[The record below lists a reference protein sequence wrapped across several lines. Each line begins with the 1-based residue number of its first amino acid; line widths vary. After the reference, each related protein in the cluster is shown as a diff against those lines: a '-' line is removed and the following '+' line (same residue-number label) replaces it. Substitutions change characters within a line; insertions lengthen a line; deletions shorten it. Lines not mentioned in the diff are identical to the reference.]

1 MPNASDPILNKLLAE
16 IKQAPQTR
24 QALIR
29 RLERLLGRRVVT
41 FFTSFRFPILLDDS
55 DTEVIEGVLQKMDL
69 SNGLSVVISSPGG
82 EILAAERIV
91 NACRIYSGGNF
102 EVIVPSKAK
111 SAATMICLGAR
122 RILMSE
128 TSELGP
134 LDPQV
139 VLPQGDGSFTFIST
153 WSIIESYRELLEQ
166 AAACQGRIEPF
177 LQQLERYDARL
188 IKEWER
194 GQALTDDIVVQV
206 LQTGMMPNV
215 PPDEIR
221 QRIDLLL
228 NPNVTKSH
236 GRPIYWQQL
245 QQMGLKVERVD
256 GRSAVWQ
263 AVLELHMRSDWYVS
277 NYASKLIETRDQ
289 HFEASPPNPPQH

>member
-29 RLERLLGRRVVT
+29 RLERLLGRRVIT